1 MNAPAPRWL
10 DWARELQAIAQTGLA
25 YGKDPFDVER
35 YERIRALAAEIAAQ
49 HTDFPAARIGD
60 LFAQEVGHAT
70 PKIDARGVVFQDGR
84 VLLVKERADGR
95 WTLPG
100 GWVDVGEAP
109 SEAVVRE
116 VYEEAGC
123 RTRAVKL
130 LAVYDRNRHDHPPHV
145 WHIYKLFFR
154 CELDGPIDPLPPNL
168 ETEAVAFF
176 APDNLPELSAGKV
189 TAAQI
194 ARFFEHLRHPDWPT
208 DFD

>member
-1 MNAPAPRWL
+1 MTAPATRWL

-25 YGKDPFDVER
+25 YGKDPFDAER
-35 YERIRALAAEIAAQ
+35 YERIRALAAEIAAH
-49 HTDFPAARIGD
+49 HTDAPAAHIRD
-60 LFAQEVGHAT
+60 LFAQEAGHAT
-70 PKIDARGVVFQDGR
+70 PKVDARGVVFQDGQI
-84 VLLVKERADGR
+84 LLVKERADGR

-109 SEAVVRE
+109 SEAVTRE

-123 RTRAVKL
+123 RVRAVKL
-130 LAVYDRNRHDHPPHV
+130 LAVYDRNRHGHPPHI
-145 WHIYKLFFR
+145 WHIYKLFFL
-154 CELDGPIDPLPPNL
+154 CELDGTPDPLPPNL

-176 APDNLPELSAGKV
+176 APDALPELATGKV